1 MTLAALDAMRGATAI
16 DRASLVDIHTVKLD
30 KDLPA
35 AQRAE
40 QYLEQ
45 IKNPY
50 CFLCGDS
57 VVRVRFADGGGDLG
71 THLKNYF
78 ASCKK
83 A

>member
-1 MTLAALDAMRGATAI
+1 VTLAALEAMRNATEI
-16 DRASLVDIHTVKLD
+16 DRSKLVDIHTIKLD
-30 KDLPA
+30 ESLTA

-50 CFLCGDS
+50 CFLCGDA
-57 VVRVRFADGGGDLG
+57 VVRVRFDSNGGDLQA
-71 THLKNYF
+71 HLKNYF
-78 ASCKK
+78 ISCKS

>member
-1 MTLAALDAMRGATAI
+1 MTLAALDAMRDATEI
-16 DRASLVDIHTVKLD
+16 DRSRLVDIQSIKINPGLTAV
-30 KDLPA
+30 
-35 AQRAE
+35 QRAE

-57 VVRVRFADGGGDLG
+57 VVRVRFDPEGAELKSR
-71 THLKNYF
+71 LKNYF
-78 ASCKK
+78 VSCKK